1 MKIEGERAFAGSR
14 ELLWELLLD
23 PAVLAASL
31 PGVERFEE
39 TAPDAYDVTMR
50 AGIAAVRGLY
60 TGRVEV
66 AERVPVESYRLRIDG
81 SGKPG
86 GARADALVTLEEA
99 GAGTLVRYAAE
110 VRARGAIARLG
121 GRLLGGVA
129 RLLIGQFFRAIE
141 EQVNAH
147 AA

>member
-1 MKIEGERAFAGSR
+1 MKIEGEHEFAGPR
-14 ELLWELLLD
+14 ELVWELLLD
-23 PAVLAASL
+23 PAVLAATL
-31 PGVERFEE
+31 PGAERFEE
-39 TAPDAYDVTMR
+39 VAPDAYDVTMR

-66 AERVPVESYRLRIDG
+66 SERAPVESYRLRIDG
-81 SGKPG
+81 AGKPG
-86 GARADALVTLEEA
+86 GARADARVTLEEA
-99 GAGTLVRYAAE
+99 GAGTLVRYAAD
-110 VRARGAIARLG
+110 VRARGTIARLG

-141 EQVNAH
+141 ARVNER

>member
-1 MKIEGERAFAGSR
+1 MKIEGEREFAGPR
-14 ELLWELLLD
+14 ELVWELLLD
-23 PAVLAASL
+23 PAVLAATL

-39 TAPDAYDVTMR
+39 VAPDAYDVTMR

-66 AERVPVESYRLRIDG
+66 SERAPAESYRLRIDG
-81 SGKPG
+81 AGKPG
-86 GARADALVTLEEA
+86 GARADARVTLEEA
-99 GAGTLVRYAAE
+99 GVGTLVRYAAD

-141 EQVNAH
+141 ARVNER

>member
-1 MKIEGERAFAGSR
+1 MKIEGEHEFEGPRT
-14 ELLWELLLD
+14 LVWDLLLD
-23 PAVLAASL
+23 PAVLATAL

-39 TAPDAYDVTMR
+39 VAPDTYEVTMR
-50 AGIAAVRGLY
+50 IGIASVRGTY

-66 AERVPVESYRLRIDG
+66 AERVPFDSYRLRIDG
-81 SGKPG
+81 VGKPG
-86 GARADALVTLEEA
+86 GAKADARVELAEQGGGTTVRYRAD
-99 GAGTLVRYAAE
+99 

-141 EQVNAH
+141 RQVNDR

>member
-1 MKIEGERAFAGSR
+1 MKIEGEHEFAGPR

-23 PAVLAASL
+23 PAVLAATL
-31 PGVERFEE
+31 PGAERFEE
-39 TAPDAYDVTMR
+39 VAPDTYDVTMR

-66 AERVPVESYRLRIDG
+66 SERAPAESYRLRIDG
-81 SGKPG
+81 AGKPG
-86 GARADALVTLEEA
+86 GARADARVTLEEA
-99 GAGTLVRYAAE
+99 GVGTLVRYTAD

-141 EQVNAH
+141 ARVNER